1 MPPLLKITNFYKFNF
16 SHFLHWMIFFP
27 KVSLLVK
34 CPTAFA
40 KDDNVWSKLLWITG
54 RWHSCHFLSGQK
66 ASATNLPD
74 VSFYR
79 IRPLTSS
86 NPGFWGQCQV
96 PEDFDKCLTS
106 KEEEGCFLTPCF
118 WGQCQPSS
126 LRIKI
131 NMQTRVRCCLAGRS
145 TIFRIK
151 VSGIFR
157 HLRNSRCIRPRFT
170 FSFLDLSPIWA
181 IAQYFSDATELPVM
195 MDPKYGLSPKR

>member
-1 MPPLLKITNFYKFNF
+1 MPPFWKLQTVTNLTFP
-16 SHFLHWMIFFP
+16 IFCIEWY
-27 KVSLLVK
+27 SSQK
-34 CPTAFA
+34 CHCWSSVRPAFA

-79 IRPLTSS
+79 IWPLTSS

-96 PEDFDKCLTS
+96 PGDFDKCLTS
-106 KEEEGCFLTPCF
+106 EEEGVAFLTPSV

-131 NMQTRVRCCLAGRS
+131 NMQTRVR
-145 TIFRIK
+145 K
-151 VSGIFR
+151 
-157 HLRNSRCIRPRFT
+157 SRKSDNFLNQSFGN
-170 FSFLDLSPIWA
+170 FSSLEEF
-181 IAQYFSDATELPVM
+181 
-195 MDPKYGLSPKR
+195 

>member
-1 MPPLLKITNFYKFNF
+1 MTNYYKFNF
-16 SHFLHWMIFFP
+16 SHFLHWMIFLP

-96 PEDFDKCLTS
+96 PGDFDKCLTS
-106 KEEEGCFLTPCF
+106 KEEGGCLPYPKLLRPMSAKQPPDQNQHANPC
-118 WGQCQPSS
+118 W
-126 LRIKI
+126 
-131 NMQTRVRCCLAGRS
+131 CCLAGRA
-145 TIFRIK
+145 TIFWIK

-157 HLRNSRCIRPRFT
+157 HSRNSKCIRPRFT